1 MKKWT
6 VRLLIA
12 IVAMAW
18 LVIAFTPFFFAV
30 VTSLKTQMELFT
42 GNVFTLPKRIYWGNY
57 LEILTTGTLFR
68 YLRNSAVVVGIS
80 LVLTLAASA
89 GAAYPLARF
98 SFRGKQPMNLTVL
111 AGMAIPLHATLIP
124 VFLMSRDIGLY
135 DTLWALIGPYVAF
148 NIPMSAF
155 ILTGFMKTIPREME
169 EAAEIDGCGRFRT
182 FFMVVL
188 PLSAP
193 GMATLAIYNSVMMW
207 NEFIFALV
215 LTQSTSVRTLPLSIW
230 EYQGQYT
237 SNQPMILAALT
248 LSALPIVLAFAIGQ
262 DRLIRGMM
270 AGAVKG

>member
-1 MKKWT
+1 MKRRT
-6 VRLLIA
+6 VRALISVIVLL
-12 IVAMAW
+12 W
-18 LVIAFTPFFFAV
+18 LVIAFLPFFFMI
-30 VTSLKTQMELFT
+30 VTSLKEQKE
-42 GNVFTLPKRIYWGNY
+42 VFSGSVFRLPQRFYLGNY
-57 LEILTTGTLFR
+57 WEILTTGTIFR
-68 YLRNSAVVVGIS
+68 YLMNSVTVVGVS

-98 SFRGKQPMNLTVL
+98 VFRAKPALNLVVL

-124 VFLMSRDIGLY
+124 VFLLSKNIKLY
-135 DTLWALIGPYVAF
+135 DTLWALVGPYVAF

-155 ILTGFMKTIPREME
+155 ILTGFMKSIPREMD
-169 EAAEIDGCGRFRT
+169 EAAEIDGCGRFRA
-182 FFMVVL
+182 FFQVIL

-193 GMATLAIYNSVMMW
+193 GMSTLAIYNSVMMW

-237 SNQPMILAALT
+237 ANQPMILAALT
-248 LSALPIVLAFAIGQ
+248 LIALPIVFAFILGQ
-262 DRLIRGMM
+262 ERLIKGMM